1 VRDDIGKDDILV
13 ATDDSGQIA
22 QFCFAEL
29 LRAAKA
35 PIVGK
40 ISIPIKPRI
49 KAGQLCH
56 IHFAKQAY
64 GSLPGTYRIDSDMRI
79 IEAQHQIASK
89 VAATTSLTL
98 TDDLINSRAVNP
110 TDAYKKLLEA
120 TAPGFQDRNRS
131 SMYGGKI
138 DIDQDILGKNYAT

>member
-1 VRDDIGKDDILV
+1 VRDDIGKDDSLV

-79 IEAQHQIASK
+79 IEAQHNMPSL
-89 VAATTSLTL
+89 TFLTL

-120 TAPGFQDRNRS
+120 TAPGFQDRTRS
-131 SMYGGKI
+131 SIYGGKI